1 MKQKKKK
8 NQGMN
13 FYMCSKSGFG
23 TMKGREVMRVDQK
36 KKCRWLSQCQIVLK
50 ERWML

>member
-1 MKQKKKK
+1 MYEAKKKK

-23 TMKGREVMRVDQK
+23 TMKGSDASGSK
-36 KKCRWLSQCQIVLK
+36 KKNADG
-50 ERWML
+50 